1 MINCLLFLENGLS
14 PTSLPT
20 TKKIKKKSKLKKK
33 QTIETSNKPI
43 DDREDIEKVD
53 LENTISTENEIG
65 K

>member
-33 QTIETSNKPI
+33 QTIETSNEPI
-43 DDREDIEKVD
+43 EDREDIEKVD
-53 LENTISTENEIG
+53 FANTISTENEVG

>member
-14 PTSLPT
+14 PTFLPT

-33 QTIETSNKPI
+33 QTIETSNEPI
-43 DDREDIEKVD
+43 EDREDIEKVD
-53 LENTISTENEIG
+53 LANTISTENEIG